1 MGLYIT
7 KYPLGKIYLV
17 LENRWKSKIYRKEP
31 EWFRISR
38 QLIRNHYWHIGGFVV
53 SIMICNFLFS
63 FAITI
68 RLPKCFFKRT
78 TT

>member
-1 MGLYIT
+1 MGLYTT

-17 LENRWKSKIYRKEP
+17 LENKWKSEIYREEP
-31 EWFRISR
+31 EWLRVSG
-38 QLIRNHYWHIGGFVV
+38 QLIKNHYWHVGGFVI
-53 SIMICNFLFS
+53 SISICNFLFS

-68 RLPKCFFKRT
+68 RLPKWFFKGT